1 MDLLIVL
8 LDLFN
13 KLVWNKS
20 SSLTALQSFKAKE
33 GRVNQA
39 VESLFQISN
48 IKYVLGV
55 LDWF

>member
-20 SSLTALQSFKAKE
+20 SSLTVLQSFKAKE

-48 IKYVLGV
+48 SLKVKSLKT
-55 LDWF
+55 